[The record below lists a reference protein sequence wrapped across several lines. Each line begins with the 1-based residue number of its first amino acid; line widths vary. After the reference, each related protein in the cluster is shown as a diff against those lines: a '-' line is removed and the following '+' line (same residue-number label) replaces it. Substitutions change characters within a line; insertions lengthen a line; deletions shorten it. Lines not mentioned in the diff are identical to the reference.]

1 MIPVTPRDRKAAAHY
16 FILAGEDDAAA
27 AVLRGERDDYA
38 LVQTMAGHRDG
49 WQDIATAPKD
59 GTWFV
64 TANFNAT
71 DPEYEIAR
79 YLQQVWHD
87 FEAVGDGLFRKR
99 ETIVSEWH
107 ASNWLRATHW
117 MPLPEAPETG
127 K

>member
-16 FILAGEDDAAA
+16 FILAGEDEAAS

-49 WQDIATAPKD
+49 WQDIATAPK
-59 GTWFV
+59 GV
-64 TANFNAT
+64 QIVGLCAHRGSLH
-71 DPEYEIAR
+71 YGVI
-79 YLQQVWHD
+79 VGIKHD
-87 FEAVGDGLFRKR
+87 LIEQRPDWVLD
-99 ETIVSEWH
+99 EWTGR
-107 ASNWLRATHW
+107 SSKCTHW